1 MRGEN
6 PLMLAETRQI
16 GNRIDNRK
24 RMILLREKRRSHA
37 QANPEEMIVRAA
49 PAVNVKKSPPQKA
62 GPKSLRVENTYSLG
76 TAR

>member
-6 PLMLAETRQI
+6 PRMFADMRH
-16 GNRIDNRK
+16 GSNGMDNRK
-24 RMILLREKRRSHA
+24 RMILLRENRRSHA

-49 PAVNVKKSPPQKA
+49 PAENVKKSPPQKA
-62 GPKSLRVENTYSLG
+62 GPMSLRVENTYSLG